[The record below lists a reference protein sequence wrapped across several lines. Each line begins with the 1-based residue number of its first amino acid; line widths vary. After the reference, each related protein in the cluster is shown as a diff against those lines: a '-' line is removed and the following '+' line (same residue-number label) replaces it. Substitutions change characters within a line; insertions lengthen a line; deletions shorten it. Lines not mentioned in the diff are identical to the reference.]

1 MAKKARHMNTQ
12 KHESDISPVSLDFS
26 AQIERIKE
34 ACGAKT
40 DMDLAKIL
48 EIKHSSVASARKRE
62 SIPPRWFVE
71 ISNRYGVSADW
82 LIFGEAPKYRH
93 KRHAMA
99 SSPSFPPSP
108 LDPELLRQVIEVVQD
123 VLERR
128 GMHLEAVKLA
138 HIISLMYDMF
148 HKTQKTPSAIDAER
162 FLSLASLL
170 SSD

>member
-1 MAKKARHMNTQ
+1 MNTR
-12 KHESDISPVSLDFS
+12 KHEIDISPSSIDFP
-26 AQIERIKE
+26 QQFERIKE

-48 EIKHSSVASARKRE
+48 EIKHSSVASARKRK

-71 ISNRYGVSADW
+71 LSIRFGVSTDW
-82 LIFGEAPKYRH
+82 LIFGEGPKYRQKH
-93 KRHAMA
+93 NAM
-99 SSPSFPPSP
+99 SLFPSLPPSP

-138 HIISLMYDMF
+138 HIISLMYDML

>member
-1 MAKKARHMNTQ
+1 MDPQRY
-12 KHESDISPVSLDFS
+12 ESDIPPASLDFS

-62 SIPPRWFVE
+62 SIPPRWFIV
-71 ISNRYGVSADW
+71 ISNRFGVSADW
-82 LIFGEAPKYRH
+82 LIFGEGPKYRH
-93 KRHAMA
+93 KRQAMA
-99 SSPSFPPSP
+99 SDATLPPSP
-108 LDPELLRQVIEVVQD
+108 LDPGLLRQVIEVVQE

-128 GMHLEAVKLA
+128 GMHLDPDKLA
-138 HIISLMYDMF
+138 HFFSLMYDMF
-148 HKTQKTPSAIDAER
+148 HRTGKTPSPDDAER

-170 SSD
+170 SSE